1 MLSGVKVL
9 KVLLNTAD
17 RLAITLSTVCMIHC
31 LVLPIILILLPT
43 LTSIT
48 FFSDERFH
56 TWLLYVV
63 IPISAFALVSGYF
76 HHRNLFVVLV
86 TSIGISIL
94 VLTAFLGHAV
104 LGDKGEVIAS
114 VFGSVLVAYGHI
126 KNFKNRKQRS
136 QCQ

>member
-1 MLSGVKVL
+1 
-9 KVLLNTAD
+9 
-17 RLAITLSTVCMIHC
+17 MIHC

-43 LTSIT
+43 LTST
-48 FFSDERFH
+48 AFFSDERFH

-86 TSIGISIL
+86 TSIGMSIL

-126 KNFKNRKQRS
+126 KNFKSRKQRS